1 MFVFTRHYPKFSYPI
16 VPREA
21 ERTPGV
27 MRDAPDAF
35 CEKLRE
41 GSGLLKGQLVA
52 FREIMSQICVNDNKY
67 QQMKYLEIDSQL
79 STWS

>member
-1 MFVFTRHYPKFSYPI
+1 MLVFTTTLPKISYPI

-41 GSGLLKGQLVA
+41 GSGLLKGQLVT
-52 FREIMSQICVNDNKY
+52 FREVMSQICVNDNKY
-67 QQMKYLEIDSQL
+67 QQVKRVNE
-79 STWS
+79 